1 MSSLPTLHTP
11 KAVADSLQV
20 STWWVKEQA
29 RKSRVDAVKVGGA
42 WRFTDEQYAQ
52 LVQLHTMPA
61 VDQAATTIPRRSR
74 SNGTAAPLQLVAKLP
89 RRVANS

>member
-1 MSSLPTLHTP
+1 MSPLPTLHKP
-11 KAVADSLQV
+11 EAVADSLSV

-29 RKSRVDAVKVGGA
+29 RKGRVDAVKVAGA

-52 LVQLHTMPA
+52 LVQLHTTPA
-61 VDQAATTIPRRSR
+61 VDQAVATIPRRSR